1 MKDLTGK
8 WHQLRAD
15 AKHCADLGM
24 SATDPRQ
31 RELFKHLGDELAIAA
46 LELEQVVKSQK
57 PHSDLDEQCDVL
69 SKAIAGK

>member
-1 MKDLTGK
+1 
-8 WHQLRAD
+8 
-15 AKHCADLGM
+15 M

-46 LELEQVVKSQK
+46 LELEQVVRSQN

-69 SKAIAGK
+69 PKAIAGK